1 MSQTTL
7 NRYIRATN
15 GRTNPL
21 ATVKLGGSRAWGRG
35 ETRFLSARK
44 RQRQIG
50 AIEVSAAMIDHTTN
64 PDTSDAEHFDLEV
77 APRVRG
83 LPPYLFGKIN
93 ELKYR
98 KRRAGIDVIDLG
110 MGNPTDPP
118 EEWVVDKLCEAARDT
133 KNHRYSVASG
143 VFNLRREVADRYEKR
158 FGVSLDPDHEVVA
171 TIGSKEGFSHMCLA
185 LLGPGDT
192 ALVPAPSFPIHVHA
206 IALASA
212 NVIALDVFDP
222 NVFLSNIAR
231 VCESLFPKP
240 KILVLNYPH
249 NPTTAV
255 VEKEFYEEIVKLAK
269 KFKFFV
275 ISDFAYGDISFDG
288 WQAPSFLSVAG
299 AIDVGCEF
307 TTMSKGYN
315 MAGWRVGFAA
325 GNRKML
331 DALKAI
337 KGYYDYGIFQAV
349 QIAAIVALRH
359 GEPGRL
365 AQVAEY
371 QSRRDILV
379 DGLNRLGWQVESPKA
394 SMFVWAPIPE
404 PWRSKMGSIDF
415 AMKLLEEAEIA
426 VSPGRGFGESGEGF
440 LRLALIENEQR
451 LRQAVRQI
459 GRCLK
464 PEKTML

>member
-1 MSQTTL
+1 
-7 NRYIRATN
+7 
-15 GRTNPL
+15 
-21 ATVKLGGSRAWGRG
+21 
-35 ETRFLSARK
+35 
-44 RQRQIG
+44 
-50 AIEVSAAMIDHTTN
+50 MIDHTTN
-64 PDTSDAEHFDLEV
+64 PEPADHFDLEV

-93 ELKYR
+93 ELKYK

-118 EEWVVDKLCEAARDT
+118 EQWVIDKLCEAAQDDR
-133 KNHRYSVASG
+133 NHRYSVANG
-143 VFNLRREVADRYEKR
+143 VLNLRKEVADRYARR
-158 FGVSLDPDHEVVA
+158 FDVTLDPDQEVVA

-212 NVIALDVFDP
+212 NVISLDVRDP
-222 NVFLSNIAR
+222 QAFLSNVAK
-231 VCESLFPKP
+231 VCESLTPKP
-240 KILVLNYPH
+240 KILVLNFPH
-249 NPTTAV
+249 NPTGTV
-255 VEKEFYEEIVKLAK
+255 VEIDFFAEVVKLAK
-269 KFKFFV
+269 KHRFFV
-275 ISDFAYGDISFDG
+275 IHDFAYGDISFDG
-288 WQAPSFLSVAG
+288 HQVPSFLSAPG
-299 AIDVGCEF
+299 AKDVGCEF

-325 GNRKML
+325 GNREML
-331 DALKAI
+331 NALKAI

-359 GEPGRL
+359 GEEARL

-371 QSRRDILV
+371 QMRRDV
-379 DGLNRLGWQVESPKA
+379 MVESLHRIGWEVETPKA
-394 SMFVWAPIPE
+394 GMFVWANMPE

-415 AMKLLEEAEIA
+415 AMKLLEEAEVA
-426 VSPGRGFGESGEGF
+426 VSPGRGFGETGEGC
-440 LRLALIENEQR
+440 LRLALIENDQR

-464 PEKTML
+464 EEG